1 MSFNSHV
8 AFYHIVSNEVL
19 P

>member
-1 MSFNSHV
+1 MSFKSHV